1 MICIL
6 CVVFAFILILKGGD
20 LLVES
25 SIWFSKKA
33 NIPSLVVGAT
43 VVAIAT
49 TFPEV
54 SVSIFSGI
62 KGAETLAINTALG
75 SMVCNFALVLG
86 LAFLIAPSHISKSG
100 LKKKLLFFLISII
113 CVFLFALDQKL
124 GLLDACLLFL
134 IFIIYIVVCIIEAR
148 NKNIKETINK
158 DCLPTWK
165 KTIIQFVI
173 SAFAIGFGANV
184 LVSNIENLS
193 ALLGISEGLLGV
205 FVIAVG
211 TNIPEFV
218 TTMTAIKLK
227 DSEIGIGN
235 IFGASIID
243 STMLIAVTVFA
254 GQSNSIRTPI
264 RLVMLTVP
272 LLILITAIISI
283 PVLRKEKSN
292 RIQGFLLIILFLI
305 YSIILTK
312 IS

>member
-1 MICIL
+1 MVCIL
-6 CVVFAFILILKGGD
+6 CVIFAFVLILKGGD

-62 KGAETLAINTALG
+62 QGAENLAINTALG

-86 LAFLIAPSHISKSG
+86 LSFLLIPSHISKSG
-100 LKKKLLFFLISII
+100 LKKKVCFFVMSIMCLFM
-113 CVFLFALDQKL
+113 FALDQEL
-124 GLLDACLLFL
+124 GFLDACLLFL
-134 IFIIYIVVCIIEAR
+134 IFIIYIIVCILEAR
-148 NKNIKETINK
+148 NKNIHEVINK
-158 DCLPTWK
+158 ESIPTWK
-165 KTIIQFVI
+165 KTITQFVI

-184 LVSNIENLS
+184 LVSNIDNLS
-193 ALLGISEGLLGV
+193 VLLGISEGLLGV
-205 FVIAVG
+205 FIISVG

-254 GQSNSIRTPI
+254 GQSNSIRIPI
-264 RLVMLTVP
+264 KLVLLTVP

-283 PVLRKEKSN
+283 PILRKEKSN
-292 RIQGFLLIILFLI
+292 RIQGLLLIILFLI